1 MEATACAATRPA
13 PSAVRAQKRL
23 VARQRIPVTV
33 AAAGRASGW
42 RAAGPRS
49 RQQAQVQCV
58 AEAQRSMDAIFQS
71 SKLKYK

>member
-1 MEATACAATRPA
+1 MATARAATAAA
-13 PSAVRAQKRL
+13 PSAVQAQRRLAVRPASPL
-23 VARQRIPVTV
+23 VAASASRP
-33 AAAGRASGW
+33 AAWCR
-42 RAAGPRS
+42 AGPRS